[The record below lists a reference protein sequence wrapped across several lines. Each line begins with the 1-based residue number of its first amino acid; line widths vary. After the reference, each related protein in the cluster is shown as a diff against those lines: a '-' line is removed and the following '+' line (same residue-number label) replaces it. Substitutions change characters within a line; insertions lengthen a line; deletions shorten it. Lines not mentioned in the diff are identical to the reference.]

1 MICVFNVDRFYA
13 QLGAFSIFVISHERW
28 VKPGSNWIA
37 CSVNLMLTDFGPN
50 WAFFFFFFS
59 LFSVKKSKK
68 RQGMCHLDDTVV
80 FLYPAGA
87 ARVLYLTRFF
97 FLSFF
102 LSSSSSSSSSGNT
115 SKAYIS
121 VMSWSI
127 STRLGHKNPWPCPN
141 LSYNQ
146 LGVKGHVGVTGVKK
160 VISLKTLLLLQ
171 ITGYGHVT
179 HVHASAWP
187 LLQKLWV

>member
-50 WAFFFFFFS
+50 WAFFFIFVIFGQK
-59 LFSVKKSKK
+59 VKKA
-68 RQGMCHLDDTVV
+68 
-80 FLYPAGA
+80 AGYVSSRWHSCLSLPCRRSR
-87 ARVLYLTRFF
+87 RVLYLTRFF

-102 LSSSSSSSSSGNT
+102 LSSSSSGNT

>member
-1 MICVFNVDRFYA
+1 MELHCWWSCA
-13 QLGAFSIFVISHERW
+13 QLGAASYFLGSH
-28 VKPGSNWIA
+28 
-37 CSVNLMLTDFGPN
+37 NLRFNIPPN
-50 WAFFFFFFS
+50 LPRALRKGAVS
-59 LFSVKKSKK
+59 S
-68 RQGMCHLDDTVV
+68 
-80 FLYPAGA
+80 YPVGVSD
-87 ARVLYLTRFF
+87 RVLYLTRFF
-97 FLSFF
+97 FTLPAQQQGTVSYSFLTLPAQPQGTVSYSF
-102 LSSSSSSSSSGNT
+102 LLSSSSSSSGNT
-115 SKAYIS
+115 SKTYIS

-171 ITGYGHVT
+171 ITGYSHVT

-187 LLQKLWV
+187 LLQNLWV